1 MFITNMTVGTTHIS
15 LPGDLAVTEFW
26 SCHWAASLLIHPLL
40 IVVILCYFFPG
51 AVTNFSTPFFHF
63 LISTRP
69 SLTETAEK
77 DEKYESR
84 QHLSLLGKAWHGSL
98 FLQLV
103 WKYQKLTFLLSL
115 YISWA
120 VQCVKA
126 LNSNYD
132 LLDNWV
138 HKSVELITWNLC
150 KQ

>member
-1 MFITNMTVGTTHIS
+1 MFITNMTVGTPHIS

-40 IVVILCYFFPG
+40 IVVVLCYFFPG
-51 AVTNFSTPFFHF
+51 AVTNFSTPFFQF

-69 SLTETAEK
+69 SLTETAEE
-77 DEKYESR
+77 DEKQQSR
-84 QHLSLLGKAWHGSL
+84 LHLSLLGKAWHGSL
-98 FLQLV
+98 LLQLV

-115 YISWA
+115 YISRA

-138 HKSVELITWNLC
+138 HKNVELITWNLC